1 MDFYFEFE
9 QKYRGSRE
17 LIKRRLSAY
26 LPFVQKCRSLYADCK
41 ALDLGCGRGEWLELM
56 QENGIDAAGV
66 DLDDAMVSY
75 CNGKGFSCQKK
86 DALAALKEAA
96 DESLCIVSGFHIAE
110 HVPFGILMQL
120 VHEAKRVLKPAG
132 LLILETPNPENPAV
146 GSCNFYNDP
155 SHIRPLTP
163 ALLSFLPEYEGFHRT
178 KILRLQED
186 KRLHEPENVSLFHVL
201 TGTSPDYSIVAQ
213 KEAAPELTAGFDSLF
228 QADYGIT
235 LEELSQSYD
244 TKLHQLIERQA
255 QGIERLSSALREQ
268 SSRIAGLSDLISAQ
282 NRELNELRG
291 IIMNTRHR
299 TLFGAVEW
307 LLKKIKRSM
316 RLRLE

>member
-9 QKYRGSRE
+9 QKHRGARE
-17 LIKRRLSAY
+17 LIKQRLSAY
-26 LPFVQKCRSLYADCK
+26 LPFVQKCRELYDDCK

-56 QENGIDAAGV
+56 QEGGIDAEGV
-66 DLDDAMVSY
+66 DLDGDMLAY
-75 CNGKGFSCQKK
+75 CKEKNFSCQKK

-110 HVPFGILMQL
+110 HVPFDILMQI
-120 VHEAKRVLKPAG
+120 VREAKRVLKPAG
-132 LLILETPNPENPAV
+132 LLILETPNPENLMV
-146 GSCNFYNDP
+146 GSCHFYTDP

-186 KRLHEPENVSLFHVL
+186 KALHDSRNVNLVHVL
-201 TGTSPDYSIVAQ
+201 TCASPDYSIVAQ
-213 KEAAPELTAGFDSLF
+213 KEASPELTTSFDRLF
-228 QADYGIT
+228 QADYG
-235 LEELSQSYD
+235 LSLDELCQSYD
-244 TKLHQLIERQA
+244 KKLHQLIERQA
-255 QGIERLSSALREQ
+255 QEIERLASTICDQ
-268 SSRIAGLSDLISAQ
+268 SSLISAQ
-282 NRELNELRG
+282 DRELGELRG
-291 IIMNTRHR
+291 LIMNTRHR

-307 LLKKIKRSM
+307 LLKKIKRRT

>member
-9 QKYRGSRE
+9 QKYRGARE
-17 LIKRRLSAY
+17 LIKSRLSVY
-26 LPFVQKCRSLYADCK
+26 LPFVQKCRDMYEDCK

-56 QENGIDAAGV
+56 QESGVDAKGV
-66 DLDDAMVSY
+66 DLDGDMLAY
-75 CNGKGFSCQKK
+75 CKEKNFSCQKK

-110 HVPFGILMQL
+110 HVPFDILMQI
-120 VHEAKRVLKPAG
+120 VREARRVLKPAG

-163 ALLSFLPEYEGFHRT
+163 ALLSFLPEYEGFYRT

-201 TGTSPDYSIVAQ
+201 TGSSPDYSIVAQ
-213 KEAAPELTAGFDSLF
+213 KESSPELTSGFDSLF

-235 LEELSQSYD
+235 LEKLSQSYD
-244 TKLHQLIERQA
+244 KKLHQLIERQA
-255 QGIERLSSALREQ
+255 QEIERLAST
-268 SSRIAGLSDLISAQ
+268 IC
-282 NRELNELRG
+282 ELGELRG
-291 IIMNTRHR
+291 LIMNTRHR